1 MKFYFLVLLMGV
13 INKDSQED
21 CFRVG
26 KRMKISH
33 PRQPSYQVEED
44 KNPAFEIF
52 DLKAHK
58 EPEGIIWK
66 FRNQTQQT
74 NVKVNITE
82 QNTQKKVFLF
92 IDKLKQHLALHKKQ
106 YSNVNSLLFSPLN
119 IGKRVYNSS
128 LYPILNNM
136 WDSIIFFFFCLLLI
150 VSPIQQIYQSNDYW
164 KYLNIIMIILC
175 TLDQIYKQIFQRY
188 QEEKSNYN
196 NKTLKCFVNSQTL
209 LINTSSIVIFSVLI
223 VLDDELIKIIGL
235 ILIKSIICKKII
247 FTFNKQLYYELSDLN
262 LQIIQILLTC
272 HYFTCINLRQ
282 EFKLKQ
288 EVMDFEEIVDN
299 YIEIYVNYILQFENA
314 SSTPEG
320 DKLLYGAFNISTIAI
335 LLYYKILFFKLI
347 ILDCLDISQAYKKTK
362 DLKRLQRF
370 LYKQKISSTLKSQM
384 SLKLDQIFQR
394 DLNSQNIEDY
404 FEESLEKEQLFQEF
418 KEQKLINFVNQF
430 ALFSKF
436 SKSTKQQIAQNLT
449 PIVLHS
455 NDQLICNQ
463 YGDQYTIYLL
473 YQGKVACGLTD
484 TIQEYHQI
492 FSGQCFGQ
500 YSFFTGQE
508 NKNLIK
514 SLDYCLLY
522 KLSRENF
529 LKIISSNVKDLE
541 IANFI
546 KDQIL
551 FNNNY
556 QIIDSICLYCQDKT
570 HLISNCPKVHLIKK
584 NIDFFDQYLYCSEQP
599 RMLYNKR
606 KKRNQDQFRNH
617 FRKLYDKQI
626 NQVSGEF
633 SSELNSESSS
643 NLDQN
648 FEKKEQRFHG
658 ESSNLLLNDLCNE
671 NMKQSGQ
678 KELSYPE
685 MISPTS
691 PQIQQQK
698 LQSKNVFDQK
708 IQSMLNK
715 GNSLQLIPMLSNN
728 PSPINKI
735 QNPSQPTVT
744 EFLTLVNE
752 NICMEDIYKVDLDR
766 MQDFDIYYPEYNII
780 IVLFK
785 IKSNSRRKI
794 KYKSKITINQS
805 VATKIGRIVDKIS
818 LEMCLKLQQRKFSQK
833 YHTLSHLVLN
843 MICLQCSQEYQKAKQ
858 SLINLEQVLQCKCS
872 SKMNLYI
879 TILANVTLLFNSF
892 VILFNQLIS
901 LNIIYYYKQRSMKTQ
916 QKSIKQIIY
925 DLMLKETQKDNQKK
939 LNIVVIPMRYGQQ
952 WGNRN
957 LKKITPS
964 SKQQSEH
971 TLKFSPINCTKI
983 SPDNFK
989 EKERKKY
996 EKLISLANQKTK
1008 QISREDVQMTQSR
1021 QKSYSMNNTKVIN
1034 QKLPSLPKRIQNRA
1048 AKAASLQL
1056 YNLDTLEGYNLQVE
1070 DMSLEIDEYVKL
1082 KSVSSIRAP
1091 DFY

>member
-1 MKFYFLVLLMGV
+1 MIQNEILLLSPSDGSVM
-13 INKDSQED
+13 INKDSHED

-66 FRNQTQQT
+66 FRNHRQYT

-92 IDKLKQHLALHKKQ
+92 IDKLKQHLALHNKQ
-106 YSNVNSLLFSPLN
+106 YTIINSELFSPLN
-119 IGKRVYNSS
+119 IGKRVYNTS
-128 LYPILNNM
+128 LYPILNII
-136 WDSIIFFFFCLLLI
+136 WDSIIFFSCCLLLI
-150 VSPIQQIYQSNDYW
+150 VSPFQQIYQSNCYW
-164 KYLNIIMIILC
+164 KYLNILMIILC
-175 TLDQIYKQIFQRY
+175 TLDQIYKQIFQRC
-188 QEEKSNYN
+188 QEEKFN
-196 NKTLKCFVNSQTL
+196 NNNTTFKSFLNSQIFL
-209 LINTSSIVIFSVLI
+209 LDTSSVVIFSVLI
-223 VLDDELIKIIGL
+223 VLDNEFIKIIGL
-235 ILIKSIICKKII
+235 ILIKYIIFRKII
-247 FTFNKQLYYELSDLN
+247 LTFNKQLYFELSDLN

-282 EFKLKQ
+282 EFILNK
-288 EVMDFEEIVDN
+288 EVIDFEEIIGN
-299 YIEIYVNYILQFENA
+299 YIEVYVNYILQFGNA
-314 SSTPEG
+314 NSTSEG
-320 DKLLYGAFNISTIAI
+320 DTLLHGAFNVSTIAI
-335 LLYYKILFFKLI
+335 LLYYKILFLKFI
-347 ILDCLDISQAYKKTK
+347 ILDCLDMSQAYKKTK
-362 DLKRLQRF
+362 DLKRLQQF
-370 LYKQKISSTLKSQM
+370 LYKQKISQTLKSQI
-384 SLKLDQIFQR
+384 SLKLHQIFSR
-394 DLNSQNIEDY
+394 DENSQNIENY
-404 FEESLEKEQLFQEF
+404 FEQSLAKESLFQEF

-430 ALFSKF
+430 AIFSKF

-449 PIVLHS
+449 PIVLNS
-455 NDQLICNQ
+455 NDKLICNQ

-514 SLDYCLLY
+514 CLDYCLLY
-522 KLSRENF
+522 KLNRENF

-556 QIIDSICLYCQDKT
+556 SIIDSICLYCQDKT
-570 HLISNCPKVHLIKK
+570 HLINNCPKVHLIKK
-584 NIDFFDQYLYCSEQP
+584 KIDFFDQYLYCSDQP

-606 KKRNQDQFRNH
+606 KKRSQDQFRNH
-617 FRKLYDKQI
+617 FRKLYDMQI

-633 SSELNSESSS
+633 SSELNSQSSI

-648 FEKKEQRFHG
+648 FEKKEQKFPG

-678 KELSYPE
+678 KEQSYPE

-698 LQSKNVFDQK
+698 LQSKNIFDMK
-708 IQSMLNK
+708 IQNLLNK
-715 GNSLQLIPMLSNN
+715 GNSLQLIPTLSNN
-728 PSPINKI
+728 PSPINKL

-752 NICMEDIYKVDLDR
+752 VFYENYDKNICMEDIYKVDLDR

-785 IKSNSRRKI
+785 MKSNSKRKKI
-794 KYKSKITINQS
+794 QYKSKMTINQS
-805 VATKIGRIVDKIS
+805 AAMKIGRIIDKS
-818 LEMCLKLQQRKFSQK
+818 R
-833 YHTLSHLVLN
+833 
-843 MICLQCSQEYQKAKQ
+843 
-858 SLINLEQVLQCKCS
+858 
-872 SKMNLYI
+872 
-879 TILANVTLLFNSF
+879 
-892 VILFNQLIS
+892 
-901 LNIIYYYKQRSMKTQ
+901 
-916 QKSIKQIIY
+916 
-925 DLMLKETQKDNQKK
+925 
-939 LNIVVIPMRYGQQ
+939 
-952 WGNRN
+952 
-957 LKKITPS
+957 
-964 SKQQSEH
+964 
-971 TLKFSPINCTKI
+971 
-983 SPDNFK
+983 
-989 EKERKKY
+989 
-996 EKLISLANQKTK
+996 KLI
-1008 QISREDVQMTQSR
+1008 QI
-1021 QKSYSMNNTKVIN
+1021 
-1034 QKLPSLPKRIQNRA
+1034 
-1048 AKAASLQL
+1048 
-1056 YNLDTLEGYNLQVE
+1056 
-1070 DMSLEIDEYVKL
+1070 
-1082 KSVSSIRAP
+1082 
-1091 DFY
+1091 